1 MSTLKGNLRQGMS
14 PAGSDRL
21 RLLPAFPF
29 VLAIVSRHCYNLCM
43 GEKLI
48 CNNKK
53 AYHEY
58 FIEEKFEAGM
68 VLQGT
73 EVKSLR
79 QGKASLNDSFAQVK
93 NGEAFLHNLHISPY
107 DFGNR
112 ENHDPDRMRKLL
124 MHKREIVKL
133 FSRIREQ
140 GYSFVPLR
148 LYFKDGLVK
157 VEMGLAKGK
166 KLYDKREDLKKKDMK
181 KDIAQALKGK
191 GR

>member
-1 MSTLKGNLRQGMS
+1 
-14 PAGSDRL
+14 
-21 RLLPAFPF
+21 
-29 VLAIVSRHCYNLCM
+29 M

-53 AYHEY
+53 AYHDY

-68 VLQGT
+68 VLKGT

-79 QGKASLNDSFAQVK
+79 LGKANLGDSFALVK
-93 NGEAFLHNLHISPY
+93 GGEAFLHNLHISPY

-124 MHKREIVKL
+124 LHKKEITKL
-133 FSRIREQ
+133 FSKVREQ
-140 GYSFVPLR
+140 GYSLVPLR
-148 LYFKDGLVK
+148 IYFKNGLVK

-166 KLYDKREDLKKKDMK
+166 KLYDKREDMKEKDMRR
-181 KDIAQALKGK
+181 DVAQAMKE
-191 GR
+191 RNR

>member
-1 MSTLKGNLRQGMS
+1 MS
-14 PAGSDRL
+14 
-21 RLLPAFPF
+21 
-29 VLAIVSRHCYNLCM
+29 
-43 GEKLI
+43 EKLI

-53 AYHEY
+53 AYHDY

-79 QGKASLNDSFAQVK
+79 LGKANLNDSFALVR
-93 NGEAFLHNLHISPY
+93 NGEAFLNNLHISPY
-107 DFGNR
+107 AFGNR

-124 MHKREIVKL
+124 LHKKEIGKL

-140 GYSFVPLR
+140 GYSLVPLR
-148 LYFKDGLVK
+148 LYFKKGIVK

-166 KLYDKREDLKKKDMK
+166 KLYDKREDMKKKDMNREVS
-181 KDIAQALKGK
+181 QALKS
-191 GR
+191 RHRE

>member
-1 MSTLKGNLRQGMS
+1 
-14 PAGSDRL
+14 
-21 RLLPAFPF
+21 
-29 VLAIVSRHCYNLCM
+29 M

-53 AYHEY
+53 AYHDY
-58 FIEEKFEAGM
+58 FIEEKFEAGI

-79 QGKASLNDSFAQVK
+79 AGKANLNDSFMQVRE
-93 NGEAFLHNLHISPY
+93 GQAFLHNLNISPY

-112 ENHDPDRMRKLL
+112 QNHVPDRNRKLL
-124 MHKREIVKL
+124 LHKREIVRL

-140 GYSFVPLR
+140 GYSVIPLR

-157 VEMGLAKGK
+157 VEIGLAKGK
-166 KLYDKREDLKKKDMK
+166 KLYDKREDLKKKDSQREISQVMK
-181 KDIAQALKGK
+181 S
-191 GR
+191 RNRE

>member
-1 MSTLKGNLRQGMS
+1 
-14 PAGSDRL
+14 
-21 RLLPAFPF
+21 
-29 VLAIVSRHCYNLCM
+29 M

-53 AYHEY
+53 AYHDY
-58 FIEEKFEAGM
+58 SIEEKFEAGM

-79 QGKASLNDSFAQVK
+79 TGKANLNDSFAMIK
-93 NGEAFLHNLHISPY
+93 DGEAYLHNLHISPY

-124 MHKREIVKL
+124 LHKQEIVKL
-133 FSRIREQ
+133 FSKVREQ
-140 GYSFVPLR
+140 GYSLVPLR
-148 LYFKDGLVK
+148 LYFKDGKAK

-166 KLYDKREDLKKKDMK
+166 KLYDKREDLKKKDDHREMAK
-181 KDIAQALKGK
+181 ALKG
-191 GR
+191 RNS

>member
-1 MSTLKGNLRQGMS
+1 
-14 PAGSDRL
+14 
-21 RLLPAFPF
+21 
-29 VLAIVSRHCYNLCM
+29 M

-53 AYHEY
+53 AFHDY

-79 QGKASLNDSFAQVK
+79 MGKANLNDSFAMVRD
-93 NGEAFLHNLHISPY
+93 GEAYLHNLHISPY

-112 ENHDPDRMRKLL
+112 ANHDPDRMRKLL
-124 MHKREIVKL
+124 LHKQEIVKL
-133 FSRIREQ
+133 FSKVREQ
-140 GYSFVPLR
+140 GYSLVPLR
-148 LYFKDGLVK
+148 LYFKDGKAK

-166 KLYDKREDLKKKDMK
+166 KLYDKREDLKKKDDHREMAK
-181 KDIAQALKGK
+181 VLKD
-191 GR
+191 RSR